1 MSLDVGR
8 HRLVSAH
15 SRLLECW
22 EETSRVWQDS
32 VRADF
37 AKEHVEPLGPMVQAT
52 LAAIDQL
59 ARILGRVR
67 QDCGER

>member
-15 SRLLECW
+15 TRLLERW
-22 EETSRVWQDS
+22 EETSRAWQDL

-37 AKEHVEPLGPMVQAT
+37 AREHVEPLGQMVHTT

-59 ARILGRVR
+59 ARVLGRVR
-67 QDCGER
+67 QDCGDG